1 MVMST
6 CVSTKKCYATSL
18 VFRKFRCMVRY
29 LDEGFFEK
37 HFCCSNVLPNF
48 ITFRTEAQFQS
59 AWPIALV
66 MSGPSFMHRI
76 KIPIEMEVRQ
86 KTDPGDF
93 RQKIVPGQPGL
104 KMKHEKTDELPWNYL
119 QMSPAA
125 SCLLI
130 CLWWTTYF
138 FVILFMQQITVE
150 SSTINKGRPWQIETL
165 CGWFCFL
172 IF

>member
-1 MVMST
+1 MPRSQLRFCLEPIRQALLYPSGIMKSLSWELELEAEQKNHQANMVMST

-48 ITFRTEAQFQS
+48 ITFRTEAKFQS

-104 KMKHEKTDELPWNYL
+104 KMKHEKTDELP
-119 QMSPAA
+119 
-125 SCLLI
+125 
-130 CLWWTTYF
+130 
-138 FVILFMQQITVE
+138 
-150 SSTINKGRPWQIETL
+150 
-165 CGWFCFL
+165 
-172 IF
+172 